1 MEVFMKII
9 NADIIS
15 FVNIIN
21 AKVLN
26 SVSLSVRANL
36 ALQRNKRSF
45 NDLYESIVEME
56 KDLKEDVVIK
66 EYVGKREA
74 LKKSCVKDD
83 GTSDESML
91 KLELDSLEQKYKE
104 NIEKFNKKVS
114 DFNSLL
120 LEEADVKVYKFS
132 VSDLEETSK
141 IPVEV
146 FDILYKFV
154 EDEEN

>member
-1 MEVFMKII
+1 MKII